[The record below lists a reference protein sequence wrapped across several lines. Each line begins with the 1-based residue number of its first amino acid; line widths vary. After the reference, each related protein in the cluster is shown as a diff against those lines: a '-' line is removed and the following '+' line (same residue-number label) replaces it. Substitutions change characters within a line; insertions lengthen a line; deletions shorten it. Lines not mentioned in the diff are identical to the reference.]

1 MKEFLIASPD
11 PSDGRGGSFENE
23 AEHVGVS
30 GKGGWRAKK
39 KSAIGSGFEFGED
52 WDGFAV
58 GAVIE
63 FGSPPTDEADCK
75 SPVLKLQFREQGKAA
90 GIVRHPYLHPAF
102 IPGGGAV
109 GLAKNL
115 DQAAGR
121 MIFDFDGIDLRA

>member
-1 MKEFLIASPD
+1 M
-11 PSDGRGGSFENE
+11 G
-23 AEHVGVS
+23 VVS
-30 GKGGWRAKK
+30 GKDGERAKK
-39 KSAIGSGFEFGED
+39 KSAVRGRFEFGED
-52 WDGFAV
+52 RDGFAV

-90 GIVRHPYLHPAF
+90 SIVRHPYLHPAF
-102 IPGGGAV
+102 ISGGRAV
-109 GLAKNL
+109 GFTRNL